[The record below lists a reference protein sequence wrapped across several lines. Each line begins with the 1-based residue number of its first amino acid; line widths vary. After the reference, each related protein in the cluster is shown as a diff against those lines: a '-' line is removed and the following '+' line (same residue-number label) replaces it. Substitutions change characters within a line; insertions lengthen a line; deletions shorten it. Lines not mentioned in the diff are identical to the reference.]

1 MSLFKKLGRAIRPLA
16 GAALGV
22 VGGAFGGPAGAAIGS
37 RIGGVIA
44 QRGRGRSVPFPRT
57 QGMGIAAL
65 PVLAGAAR
73 ILPGLGRIG
82 STIGRVARTPA
93 ARRVGRVAGAIGTVV
108 SGGLILDALTGEVVG
123 RRRSK
128 RINPMNVKAMRRAI
142 RRVKGGRKICNE
154 IERMLPKRRSSAAAP
169 CPPQFAR
176 RRRKC

>member
-1 MSLFKKLGRAIRPLA
+1 MSLLKKLGRSLRPLA

-44 QRGRGRSVPFPRT
+44 QRGHGRSVPFPKV
-57 QGMGIAAL
+57 QGIAAL

-123 RRRSK
+123 RHRSR
-128 RINPMNVKAMRRAI
+128 RINPMNVRAMRRAI
-142 RRVKGGRKICNE
+142 RRIKGGRKIAQE
-154 IERMLPKRRSSAAAP
+154 IERMLPKRRARAAD
-169 CPPQFAR
+169 CPPPFAR
-176 RRRKC
+176 RSRRKC

>member
-44 QRGRGRSVPFPRT
+44 QRGRGRSVPFPAV
-57 QGMGIAAL
+57 QGIAAL

-142 RRVKGGRKICNE
+142 RRVKGGRKIAQE
-154 IERMLPKRRSSAAAP
+154 IERMLPKRRSTAATA

-176 RRRKC
+176 RTRRKC